1 MACGNHLRNV
11 SYQEHCHT
19 APIIVLTFTEITAV
33 RILYE
38 RCALK
43 AYEILIRRHAGSLLL
58 LMPSVQMNVK
68 WTLVINSNRNLACL
82 RINIPYVLNA
92 QRSYRTA

>member
-58 LMPSVQMNVK
+58 LMPSVQMN
-68 WTLVINSNRNLACL
+68 INSNRNLACL
-82 RINIPYVLNA
+82 GINIPYVLNA